1 MANNPFC
8 YIDPT
13 VPYRVDVLAIN
24 PGAEWPIWVWLVVK
38 SANEEVVA
46 SGTARTKTT
55 ALGDGL
61 DAMNKRLAQD
71 IISRGK

>member
-8 YIDPT
+8 YIDANK
-13 VPYRVDVLAIN
+13 PYRVDVLPIN

-38 SANEEVVA
+38 LTSEEVVA

-61 DAMNKRLAQD
+61 DAMNKRLAKD
-71 IISRGK
+71 AK

>member
-1 MANNPFC
+1 MEKPFH

-13 VPYRVDVLAIN
+13 IAYRVDVLPIN
-24 PGAEWPIWVWLVVK
+24 PLAEWPIWVWLIVRH
-38 SANEEVVA
+38 ADEEVVA

-61 DAMNKRLAQD
+61 DAMNKRIAQD
-71 IISRGK
+71 SIERTKK